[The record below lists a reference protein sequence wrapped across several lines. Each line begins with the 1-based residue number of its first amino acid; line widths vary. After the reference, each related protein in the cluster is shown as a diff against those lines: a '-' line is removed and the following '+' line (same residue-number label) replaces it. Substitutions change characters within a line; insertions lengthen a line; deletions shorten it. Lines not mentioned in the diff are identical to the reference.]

1 MESADQIG
9 RLAEQCGASSALC
22 QEVTNSGSVPRLVQ
36 LLGSPAGSVQEQ
48 AAHCLAAL
56 AVHDS
61 SSAAAIGAAGG
72 VTVLAAL
79 ATSAPE
85 TAVRVTA
92 AWALAAVAVKSA
104 PSRPTEAAVAMAVG
118 GRLDPTIEA
127 TVVDVLCDGCTSEDT
142 VAVAGARAASQLQA
156 LCRKHLAR
164 AVFRAGRAEVVV
176 READKHDGLSNRL
189 VRRSTRTTM
198 VD

>member
-1 MESADQIG
+1 MDAHRAGGSGTMRGIDLTIGSADQIG

-61 SSAAAIGAAGG
+61 GSAAAIGAAGG

-85 TAVRVTA
+85 TAVRVAA
-92 AWALAAVAVKSA
+92 AWALAAVALKSA
-104 PSRPTEAAVAMAVG
+104 PSRPTEAAVAAALG
-118 GRLDPTIEA
+118 GRLDPAIEA
-127 TVVDVLCDGCTSEDT
+127 IVVDVLCDGCTSEDT
-142 VAVAGARAASQLQA
+142 
-156 LCRKHLAR
+156 LAR
-164 AVFRAGRAEVVV
+164 
-176 READKHDGLSNRL
+176 RERQIGGSGGSLEPPGPLS
-189 VRRSTRTTM
+189 
-198 VD
+198 